1 MIGWMTL
8 GGNRRCRARVIAP
21 PPSRGHGCV
30 GSAHWPILGENGLA
44 FLRKRCSNPVVHRTI
59 ARLPLAPISFN
70 KDLTRIA
77 LFVSA
82 IPSIM
87 DNEHAYGGKQ
97 MTNVTQTNSPGWIK
111 KKFHDFGMGEMFAPL
126 AVDRLE
132 EDDAL
137 LSKAVIDLHVLHHY
151 PIINTARHLMD
162 VVAAADQLTLGD
174 NIVFAV
180 GGVVFNTHDQERIFT
195 IPDNTTKFLRV
206 SVDPT
211 CGDLVACTSTTDGTG
226 LTPLARKQVCAFT
239 LTEGAETDPEGT
251 GGGASS
257 PTSMR
262 ILKAVKGAAGTV
274 PTITLYANDGHC
286 VSGSSQPVTPPTPT
300 YVVTPAQYE
309 RDVPWA
315 AKSVSV
321 AADRY
326 TLLSPSQLLV
336 NVGGF
341 GLYIETQQALDL
353 SQAATWDTTA
363 ATDYTVADNR
373 AGKDFYVYACYNS
386 DTLKL
391 IVSANSTYPDGYTP
405 TSSRKI
411 GGFHCLCKSVGTIT
425 GHGLSDYLTGD
436 ILPASVWDLKHRPA
450 SAPEG
455 MLYVEGIGKW
465 VDIYLASVSSSK
477 LVSIYNTTC
486 ADGASSPA
494 FHWYKFSQWFGAIK
508 KRMLTQTEFVAASL
522 GSNQGTNVAGSA
534 DPVTTGGKSDTAGRR
549 MISNVGC
556 EDCCGNLWQ
565 WGEEPGGGAL
575 TAAWVNAYDGNDS
588 GVAGQGYQVPN
599 RAVAGG
605 SWNAG
610 ALCGSRGSAWAY
622 GPLLLSAGLGARG
635 VSAPQAVS
643 I

>member
-1 MIGWMTL
+1 
-8 GGNRRCRARVIAP
+8 
-21 PPSRGHGCV
+21 V
-30 GSAHWPILGENGLA
+30 GSAQWPVLGENGLA
-44 FLRKRCSNPVVHRTI
+44 FLRKRCSNPAAHQAI

-82 IPSIM
+82 IPPIM
-87 DNEHAYGGKQ
+87 DNEHTYGGKQ

-180 GGVVFNTHDQERIFT
+180 GGVVFNTHDQERIVT

-274 PTITLYANDGHC
+274 PKITLYANNGC
-286 VSGSSQPVTPPTPT
+286 AAGETSQTPSTPT
-300 YVVTPAQYE
+300 QTTYLIAPAQYD
-309 RDVPWA
+309 RDIAWA
-315 AKSVSV
+315 AKAMTV

-326 TLLSPSQLLV
+326 TLLSPNKILV
-336 NVGGF
+336 NVDDV
-341 GLYIETQQALDL
+341 GLYLSAQVPLDL
-353 SQAATWDTTA
+353 SLASTWDST
-363 ATDYTVADNR
+363 ATDYTVAANR
-373 AGKDFYVYACYNS
+373 AGKDFYVYACNNAG
-386 DTLKL
+386 TLKL
-391 IVSANSTYPDGYTP
+391 LVSVNATYPDSYTA
-405 TSSRKI
+405 TTSRKL
-411 GGFHCLCKSVGTIT
+411 GGFHCLCLSVGTIS
-425 GHGLSDYLTGD
+425 GHTLSDYLTGD

-450 SAPEG
+450 AAPEG
-455 MLYVEGIGKW
+455 MLYVEGIDKW
-465 VDIYLASVSSSK
+465 VDIYLSSVSGGK
-477 LVSIYNTTC
+477 LVSIYGGTIAEGTT
-486 ADGASSPA
+486 SPS
-494 FHWYKFSQWFGAIK
+494 FHWYKFSQWFGAVN
-508 KRMLTQTEFVAASL
+508 KRMFTQTEFVASSL
-522 GSNQGTNVAGSA
+522 GSNQGTDITGTV
-534 DPVTTGGKSDTAGRR
+534 DPATTGGQFDSAGRR
-549 MISNVGC
+549 MVSNVGC
-556 EDCCGNLWQ
+556 EDCCGSHWQ
-565 WGEEPGGGAL
+565 CGEETGGGASS
-575 TAAWVNAYDGNDS
+575 TSMTNAYDARDS
-588 GVAGQGYQVPN
+588 GVAGMHQQAPN
-599 RAVAGG
+599 RVIFGG
-605 SWNAG
+605 AYETG
-610 ALCGSRGSAWAY
+610 AACGSRGSSWAY
-622 GPLLLSAGLGARG
+622 GPLVAGLTIAARG
-635 VSAPQAVS
+635 VSSPLAVS